1 MGRPRPGLSSVAML
15 WRAHPVQLYYG
26 LPVGENRMFHHA
38 GYSTNPSRVIL
49 SLTAGAATGAIFI
62 ALSYLW
68 GTAQSLGIRYVLV
81 YGLGWSIVVFMV
93 AFVVWGIGLILFG
106 LPLWLLFHK
115 LRLRHW
121 LVAAIVGA
129 AMTFTVGF
137 GIETRLFELIPPP
150 TNSTYSESDSGG
162 PTVVANRRT
171 PHGWRVAA
179 RTALTLGAV
188 GVVVALVIW
197 RIAYRR
203 SAPQA
208 S

>member
-1 MGRPRPGLSSVAML
+1 
-15 WRAHPVQLYYG
+15 
-26 LPVGENRMFHHA
+26 MFHHA
-38 GYSTNPSRVIL
+38 GYSTNPPRVIL
-49 SLTAGAATGAIFI
+49 SLIAGAATGAVFI

-68 GTAQSLGIRYVLV
+68 STGQGLGMQYVLY
-81 YGLGWSIVVFMV
+81 YGLPWSIVVFTV
-93 AFVVWGIGLILFG
+93 AFVVWGIGLIVFG

-121 LVAAIVGA
+121 LVAAVVGA
-129 AMTFTVGF
+129 AMTFIVSF

-171 PHGWRVAA
+171 PHGWWVAA
-179 RTALTLGAV
+179 RTALMLGAG

-197 RIAYRR
+197 RIAYRA
-203 SAPQA
+203 APQA
-208 S
+208 L